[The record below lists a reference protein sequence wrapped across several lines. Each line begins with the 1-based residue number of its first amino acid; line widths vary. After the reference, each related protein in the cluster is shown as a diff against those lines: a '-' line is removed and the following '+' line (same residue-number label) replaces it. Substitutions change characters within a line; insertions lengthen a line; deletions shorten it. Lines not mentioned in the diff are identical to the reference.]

1 MKDVADF
8 LAIHH
13 TDASLLPCLL
23 RRLKGRATLGPPE
36 NAAGLGFF
44 QSDDVLVR
52 KRPVAGTPTFEK
64 LTEGVES
71 EAAVIATGS
80 LTRAFAEESTFP
92 LRFKRWLFAFG
103 GNPAPLGPAHGALI
117 ADLPD
122 SLRRAARGAS
132 AAAALF
138 FTFLSRLRDAGQL
151 DNVDV
156 SADGTAKALAAAVG
170 AAERAFEKDGAR
182 LPPLAALATNG
193 RVIAALRRGH
203 PLWVT
208 RIDGLEECAR
218 CEIGPGSKE
227 LDPRTRAHRAV
238 RAVVVLS
245 GAQEN
250 SPDQAREV
258 AEGEIVVV
266 PRTLE
271 IEKI

>member
-1 MKDVADF
+1 VAEF

-13 TDASLLPCLL
+13 TDASMLPCLL
-23 RRLKGRATLGPPE
+23 RHLKGRATLGQLE
-36 NAAGLGFF
+36 NTAGLGFF

-52 KRPVAGTPTFEK
+52 KRPVASLPSLEK

-103 GNPAPLGPAHGALI
+103 GNPSSLGPAHAALRQ
-117 ADLPD
+117 ALPD
-122 SLRRAARGAS
+122 SLRRAARGES
-132 AAAALF
+132 AAEAIFL
-138 FTFLSRLRDAGQL
+138 TFLSRLRDAGQL

-156 SADGTAKALAAAVG
+156 GADAAAKALGAAVG
-170 AAERAFEKDGAR
+170 EAERAFEQEGAR
-182 LPPLAALATNG
+182 FPPLAVLASNG

-208 RIDGLEECAR
+208 RIDGLDECAR
-218 CEIGPGSKE
+218 CEIGAAANQ

-238 RAVVVLS
+238 RAVVIAS
-245 GAQEN
+245 GPQPNLPE
-250 SPDQAREV
+250 REV

-266 PRTLE
+266 PRSLE
-271 IEKI
+271 IGKI

>member
-1 MKDVADF
+1 MAEF

-23 RRLKGRATLGPPE
+23 RRLKGRATLGPTE
-36 NAAGLGFF
+36 SAAGLGFF

-52 KRPVAGTPTFEK
+52 KRPVVGHPTLEK

-80 LTRAFAEESTFP
+80 LARGFAEESTFP

-103 GNPAPLGPAHGALI
+103 GNPGALGPAHAALT
-117 ADLPD
+117 AGLPD
-122 SLRRAARGAS
+122 SLRRAARGES
-132 AAAALF
+132 AAEAIFL
-138 FTFLSRLRDAGQL
+138 TFLSRLRDAGQL

-156 SADGTAKALAAAVG
+156 SADAAAKALAAAVG
-170 AAERAFEKDGAR
+170 AAERAFEQDGKQ
-182 LPPLAALATNG
+182 LSPLAAFVSNG
-193 RVIAALRRGH
+193 RVMAALRRGH

-208 RIDGLEECAR
+208 RIDGLDECAR
-218 CEIGPGSKE
+218 CEIGPGAKE
-227 LDPRTRAHRAV
+227 LDPRSRAHRAV

-245 GAQEN
+245 GAQQGL
-250 SPDQAREV
+250 PDQAREL

-271 IEKI
+271 IGKI

>member
-1 MKDVADF
+1 VAEF

-23 RRLKGRATLGPPE
+23 RRLKGRTTLGE
-36 NAAGLGFF
+36 MESAAGLGFF

-52 KRPVAGTPTFEK
+52 KRPLASLPTLEK

-103 GNPAPLGPAHGALI
+103 GNPVSLGPAHASLRQ
-117 ADLPD
+117 ALPD
-122 SLRRAARGAS
+122 SLRRAAGGES
-132 AAAALF
+132 AAEAIFL
-138 FTFLSRLRDAGQL
+138 TFLSRLRDAGHL
-151 DNVDV
+151 DNIDV
-156 SADGTAKALAAAVG
+156 SADAAAKALGAAVG
-170 AAERAFEKDGAR
+170 AAERAFEQDGKQ

-193 RVIAALRRGH
+193 RVIAAVRRGH

-208 RIDGLEECAR
+208 RIDGLDECAR
-218 CEIGPGSKE
+218 CEIGPGAKE
-227 LDPRTRAHRAV
+227 LDPRTRAHRAI
-238 RAVVVLS
+238 RAVVVVS
-245 GAQEN
+245 GPQPNLPE
-250 SPDQAREV
+250 REV

-266 PRTLE
+266 PRSLE
-271 IEKI
+271 IGKI

>member
-1 MKDVADF
+1 MKDVAEF

-23 RRLKGRATLGPPE
+23 RHLKGRATLGATE
-36 NAAGLGFF
+36 SAAGLGFF

-52 KRPVAGTPTFEK
+52 KRPVAGAPTLEK

-71 EAAVIATGS
+71 EAAVIASGS
-80 LTRAFAEESTFP
+80 LTRGFSEESTFP

-103 GNPAPLGPAHGALI
+103 GNPASLGPAHGALI

-122 SLRRAARGAS
+122 SLRRAVRGES
-132 AAAALF
+132 AVEAIFL
-138 FTFLSRLRDAGQL
+138 TFLSRLRDAGQL

-170 AAERAFEKDGAR
+170 AAERAFEKDGAQ
-182 LPPLAALATNG
+182 LPPIAALATNG
-193 RVIAALRRGH
+193 RVTAALRRGH

-208 RIDGLEECAR
+208 RIDGLEECSR
-218 CEIGPGSKE
+218 CEIGPRSKE
-227 LDPRTRAHRAV
+227 LDPRIRPHRAV

-245 GAQEN
+245 GAQQN
-250 SPDQAREV
+250 MPDQAREV
-258 AEGEIVVV
+258 AESEIVAV
-266 PRTLE
+266 PRTLG
-271 IEKI
+271 IGQI

>member
-1 MKDVADF
+1 M
-8 LAIHH
+8 
-13 TDASLLPCLL
+13 
-23 RRLKGRATLGPPE
+23 
-36 NAAGLGFF
+36 
-44 QSDDVLVR
+44 
-52 KRPVAGTPTFEK
+52 
-64 LTEGVES
+64 
-71 EAAVIATGS
+71 
-80 LTRAFAEESTFP
+80 
-92 LRFKRWLFAFG
+92 
-103 GNPAPLGPAHGALI
+103 
-117 ADLPD
+117 
-122 SLRRAARGAS
+122 
-132 AAAALF
+132 
-138 FTFLSRLRDAGQL
+138 
-151 DNVDV
+151 
-156 SADGTAKALAAAVG
+156 
-170 AAERAFEKDGAR
+170 
-182 LPPLAALATNG
+182 PPLAALATNG

-250 SPDQAREV
+250 LPDQAREV

>member
-1 MKDVADF
+1 MADF

-103 GNPAPLGPAHGALI
+103 GNPASLGPAHGALI

-122 SLRRAARGAS
+122 SLRRAARGES
-132 AAAALF
+132 AAEAIF

-182 LPPLAALATNG
+182 LPPLAAL
-193 RVIAALRRGH
+193 
-203 PLWVT
+203 
-208 RIDGLEECAR
+208 
-218 CEIGPGSKE
+218 
-227 LDPRTRAHRAV
+227 
-238 RAVVVLS
+238 
-245 GAQEN
+245 
-250 SPDQAREV
+250 
-258 AEGEIVVV
+258 
-266 PRTLE
+266 
-271 IEKI
+271 